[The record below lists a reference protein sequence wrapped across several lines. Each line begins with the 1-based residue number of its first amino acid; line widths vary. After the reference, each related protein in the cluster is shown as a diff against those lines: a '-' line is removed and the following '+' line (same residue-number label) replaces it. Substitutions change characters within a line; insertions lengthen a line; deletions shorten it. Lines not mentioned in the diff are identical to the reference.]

1 MWRPVARAPRTPYM
15 VSIFERAINCLD
27 LDQHLSTFALLL
39 CSNPGP
45 ASLSTTR
52 ICPADKESLVATP
65 DLRRFSVRRLDPK
78 PNRFRAQD
86 AFAKE
91 YLTAPGL
98 PDGLFSRCYFRVRR
112 PRLVFLYC
120 FTLSAPC
127 DNPRCLPRCKT
138 PPTHP
143 ATAMRDPDGL

>member
-1 MWRPVARAPRTPYM
+1 MWRPVARAPRGLHFRK
-15 VSIFERAINCLD
+15 SN
-27 LDQHLSTFALLL
+27 QLSGPRPTSQYICAPPVLK
-39 CSNPGP
+39 SNQGP

-52 ICPADKESLVATP
+52 FCPADKELLVATP
-65 DLRRFSVRRLDPK
+65 ELRRFSVRRLDPK
-78 PNRFRAQD
+78 TNRFRAQD

-127 DNPRCLPRCKT
+127 DSPRCLPRCKT

-143 ATAMRDPDGL
+143 ATAMGEPDGL

>member
-1 MWRPVARAPRTPYM
+1 M

-27 LDQHLSTFALLL
+27 LDQHLNTFALLL

-52 ICPADKESLVATP
+52 SRPADKESLVATP
-65 DLRRFSVRRLDPK
+65 ELRRFSVRRLDPK

-98 PDGLFSRCYFRVRR
+98 PDGLF
-112 PRLVFLYC
+112 
-120 FTLSAPC
+120 
-127 DNPRCLPRCKT
+127 
-138 PPTHP
+138 P
-143 ATAMRDPDGL
+143 AVTFEFDVLA